1 MGTVHL
7 SILIHDL
14 VLIFLSVLVLILI
27 MMCAVLFYGFY
38 QYKSLKN
45 KRGWESLID
54 SRVSSAIVFSDEE
67 EVPESEFFH
76 SHSQEGSFRNLLLK
90 KLVSSKKKF
99 SGVAQD
105 EIQRLF
111 VNYEL
116 NKEAV
121 QNLNSTKPYII
132 AGGIQE
138 VTAMK
143 MTDSLPQVEKYLTH
157 PSAQVYNEAQYAMVV
172 FKGFSGLAFLNT
184 LDTAL
189 SDWQQLRL
197 LGSLQMIP
205 NDTDLCVELWLKSSN
220 LSVVIFTLKLIQKFQ
235 MLALYDQVKGLLYHA
250 SEKVRLNAVLT
261 LQVLENDR
269 TKDDFMEAYPL
280 QPVKVQLA
288 ILRAMKYSNDKRYY
302 DFFMTQLNNQPIVAL
317 KIEAAKALLALGF
330 SESLKETVHSKAVSE
345 QIREIVKHVLQ
356 QKI

>member
-14 VLIFLSVLVLILI
+14 VLIFLTVLLLILI
-27 MMCAVLFYGFY
+27 MIGSVLFYGFY

-45 KRGWESLID
+45 KRDWESVID
-54 SRVSSAIVFSDEE
+54 SRVSDAIVFSEE
-67 EVPESEFFH
+67 KEVPESEFFH
-76 SHSQEGSFRNLLLK
+76 SHFQEGSFRNLLLE

-116 NKEAV
+116 YKEAV

-143 MTDSLPQVEKYLTH
+143 MTDSLPKIEKYLNH
-157 PSAQVYNEAQYAMVV
+157 PASQVYNEAQYAMVV
-172 FKGFSGLAFLNT
+172 FQGISGLAFLNT
-184 LDTAL
+184 LDTPL

-197 LGSLQMIP
+197 LGSLEKIP
-205 NDTDLCVELWLKSSN
+205 NDADLPVELWLKSSN
-220 LSVVIFTLKLIQKFQ
+220 LSVVVFILKLIKKFQ
-235 MLALYDQVKGLLYHA
+235 MLAFYDQVKDLLYHT
-250 SEKVRLNAVLT
+250 SEKVRINAVRT

-269 TKDDFMEAYPL
+269 TMDDFTEAYPS

-288 ILRAMKYSNDKRYY
+288 ILRAMKHSNDKRYHH
-302 DFFMTQLNNQPIVAL
+302 FFMTQLSDQPAIAL
-317 KIEAAKALLALGF
+317 KVEAAHALFAVGF
-330 SESLKETVHSKAVSE
+330 SESLKEIAQSKATPE
-345 QIREIVKHVLQ
+345 QVREIIKHVLQ
-356 QKI
+356 EKI

>member
-38 QYKSLKN
+38 QYRLLKN

-54 SRVSSAIVFSDEE
+54 SRVSSAIVFSEEE

-76 SHSQEGSFRNLLLK
+76 SHSQEGSFRNLLLE

-157 PSAQVYNEAQYAMVV
+157 PAAQVYNEAQYAMVV

-250 SEKVRLNAVLT
+250 SEKVRLNAVLA
-261 LQVLENDR
+261 LQDLENDC
-269 TKDDFMEAYPL
+269 TIDDFMEAYSS

-288 ILRAMKYSNDKRYY
+288 ILRAMNHSNDKRYY
-302 DFFMTQLNNQPIVAL
+302 HFFMTQLNDQPAVAL
-317 KIEAAKALLALGF
+317 KIEAAQALFALGF
-330 SESLKETVHSKAVSE
+330 YESLKETIQNKALPE
-345 QIREIVKHVLQ
+345 QVREIVKHVLQ
-356 QKI
+356 EKI